1 MDIASAVDDRSQV
14 ASTSEQR
21 ASRHRSAPMVWFW
34 IGLLGAV
41 TWFVARSPLYES
53 GSGTGYLL
61 GLFGGVM
68 MLLLFLYPLR
78 KHWRFMRH
86 WGATKHWFSVHML
99 FGIGGPLLILMHS
112 RFSIGSINA
121 GVALGSMLLVAG
133 SGVIGRFIYTRI
145 HHGLYGE
152 RARLRD
158 LQAQLEA
165 HAALVHAEIGGAR
178 QVEAQL
184 RSFEDEALNARQG
197 LLGRAVAFLTLGWKA
212 RVVRRDCVRGL
223 EPLYRQQALR
233 QGWGDRE
240 FARRFEAARELVD
253 THVAGIHRVAQFAT
267 YERLF
272 SWWHV
277 LHVPLVYMLV
287 LSAIAHVVAVHIY

>member
-1 MDIASAVDDRSQV
+1 MA
-14 ASTSEQR
+14 
-21 ASRHRSAPMVWFW
+21 WLW
-34 IGLLGAV
+34 IVLLGV
-41 TWFVARSPLYES
+41 ITWVVARSPLYES

-68 MLLLFLYPLR
+68 LLLLFLYPLR
-78 KHWRFMRH
+78 KHWRCMRH

-158 LQAQLEA
+158 LQAQLET
-165 HAALVHAEIGGAR
+165 HAVLLHAEIGDAR

-184 RSFEDEALNARQG
+184 RSFEDEALSVRRRFLDRTA
-197 LLGRAVAFLTLGWKA
+197 AFLTLGWKA
-212 RVVRRDCVRGL
+212 RVVRRDCARCL

-240 FARRFEAARELVD
+240 FARRFEAARELID
-253 THVAGIHRVAQFAT
+253 THVAGIQRVAQFAT

>member
-1 MDIASAVDDRSQV
+1 ML
-14 ASTSEQR
+14 
-21 ASRHRSAPMVWFW
+21 WLW
-34 IGLLGAV
+34 IGLLMAL
-41 TWFVARSPLYES
+41 TWLVGRSGLYES

-68 MLLLFLYPLR
+68 MLLLFAYPLR
-78 KHWRFMRH
+78 KHWRFMRA
-86 WGATKHWFSVHML
+86 WGATKYWFSLHML

-121 GVALGSMLLVAG
+121 GVALTCMLLVAG
-133 SGVIGRFIYTRI
+133 SGVVGRFIYTRI

-158 LQAQLEA
+158 LQAQLESQSR
-165 HAALVHAEIGGAR
+165 HLHAEIGAAPG
-178 QVEAQL
+178 VEALL
-184 RSFEDEALNARQG
+184 RHFETEALNVPRSP
-197 LLGRAVAFLTLGWKA
+197 LVRTLFLLTLGW
-212 RVVRRDCVRGL
+212 RRRAIRRRCMRQL
-223 EPLYRQQALR
+223 EPLYRELVLR
-233 QGWGDRE
+233 QGRGDDE
-240 FARRFEAARELVD
+240 FSRRFDLARDHIDAYLGGVE
-253 THVAGIHRVAQFAT
+253 RVAQFSI
-267 YERLF
+267 YERMF